1 MTVCV
6 CTGEHRCA
14 FVCVLEPFD
23 PGFCGNSINKTA
35 VELGS
40 LLGVLTLGSIVYL
53 HSHLRVCIYSCT
65 HTHTHTQFCFFPLGQ
80 IYSLISFLRC
90 DSRFDLSRWAL
101 SVMYAESVRFGG
113 MLGKKRYDKRH
124 RFIFVH
130 QTGIMIISYSKCMT
144 CADILKDQ
152 YGVDIGNV
160 TDLDDFNIHYDITLF
175 WFDLNIMYYANE
187 VKVC

>member
-53 HSHLRVCIYSCT
+53 HSHLRACIYSCT
-65 HTHTHTQFCFFPLGQ
+65 HTYTVLFFPLGQ

-113 MLGKKRYDKRH
+113 MLGKKCYDNWH
-124 RFIFVH
+124 RFIFIH
-130 QTGIMIISYSKCMT
+130 QTENYIVEQVLDMC
-144 CADILKDQ
+144 
-152 YGVDIGNV
+152 GN
-160 TDLDDFNIHYDITLF
+160 T
-175 WFDLNIMYYANE
+175 
-187 VKVC
+187 